1 MAGYLVFDVEIT
13 DQEAWQV
20 YRATAEPVMA
30 ASGGTFLVQSADIE
44 PLEGGWTPA
53 SLSVVEFP
61 SAEAARTF
69 YRSPEYQALIPL
81 REAAAISRGV
91 LVTGA

>member
-20 YRATAEPVMA
+20 YRETAGPVMA
-30 ASGGTFLVQSADIE
+30 ASGGTFLVQSAGIE
-44 PLEGGWTPA
+44 PLEGGWMPA

-69 YRSPEYQALIPL
+69 YRSPQYQALIPL